1 MKTRVNE
8 FFDNVTPVRSD
19 DEIIADVLRKA
30 ENMNKQT
37 KKFNIKKPVIA
48 ACAAV
53 CILGAGVT
61 AAAATGLIDFEAIF
75 SRHIAAENDM
85 VAGKLLANV
94 DSVVTQVSD
103 DNYNAELK
111 AVISDSGTIIG
122 CIELSRKDG
131 MPVADSFV
139 NPLPDLTQGKKLL
152 FPMMWEAESLGP
164 GYQNLNVGLVKNNE
178 ASAIEFVF
186 NENGGLDMYFDL
198 IRDDTPESGKVLIL
212 FSDIYYMDTE
222 TDEHTLLLPI
232 DVRVQFGYEAADN
245 ARVSKTISDTE
256 NTFEFINNSGI
267 TERACIEEAKFNCAS
282 VTFKLTSLE
291 EEGTESISL
300 ALDKPFV
307 LIKDS
312 KEVGTVQHYY
322 DKYTYLTSRS
332 GGYTSVVGWD
342 TIRSVVYRC
351 QYRDLNGNI
360 AAFDISEI
368 DAVEINGTIY
378 PLK

>member
-139 NPLPDLTQGKKLL
+139 NPLPDLTQGNRTL
-152 FPMMWEAESLGP
+152 FPWKWEAVSLGT
-164 GYQNLNVGLVKNNE
+164 GYQYLEGIE
-178 ASAIEFVF
+178 SSTIEFVL
-186 NENGGLDMYFDL
+186 NENGNLDIYFDL
-198 IRDDTPESGKVLIL
+198 IKDHYAELGKVVLL
-212 FSDIYYMDTE
+212 FSNIHCMDNDTNS
-222 TDEHTLLLPI
+222 HTLLLPI
-232 DVRVQFGYEAADN
+232 DVRVQFGYETSDEAL
-245 ARVSKTISDTE
+245 VSRTIANPEQTFELDTASDTTVKAYVAE
-256 NTFEFINNSGI
+256 SKLNCAGATFRLAVDES
-267 TERACIEEAKFNCAS
+267 EEAYSLSIGNE
-282 VTFKLTSLE
+282 TF
-291 EEGTESISL
+291 G
-300 ALDKPFV
+300 
-307 LIKDS
+307 LIKDG
-312 KEVGTVQHYY
+312 KTVGIIQPYLHNYNGISFLNSSITTSATV
-322 DKYTYLTSRS
+322 LTDAIIEINF
-332 GGYTSVVGWD
+332 T
-342 TIRSVVYRC
+342 C
-351 QYRDLNGNI
+351 MYRDLNGNI

>member
-1 MKTRVNE
+1 MKNRVNE

-131 MPVADSFV
+131 APIADGFV
-139 NPLPDLTQGKKLL
+139 DPLPDMSDSSNYLIPNQWDG
-152 FPMMWEAESLGP
+152 MALGT
-164 GYQNLNVGLVKNNE
+164 GYQVICTGID
-178 ASAIEFVF
+178 SQAIEFVI
-186 NENGGLDMYFDL
+186 NDNGNLDVYFDL
-198 IRDDTPESGKVLIL
+198 MKNYDPRLGKAVVT
-212 FSDIYYMDTE
+212 FDQVRCYNSNTNEYS
-222 TDEHTLLLPI
+222 LLLPI
-232 DVRVQFGYEAADN
+232 NVWVQFSYEPSEASL
-245 ARVSKTISDTE
+245 VSRTISGTE
-256 NTFEFINNSGI
+256 QPFDLNPGSDHPIKSYI
-267 TERACIEEAKFNCAS
+267 TESKFNCAS
-282 VTFKLTSLE
+282 ASLTLSVDEPAQINMLIGSE
-291 EEGTESISL
+291 I
-300 ALDKPFV
+300 FR
-307 LIKDS
+307 LIKDG
-312 KEVGTVQHYY
+312 EVVGKMQS
-322 DKYTYLTSRS
+322 YLTDFNGVLYDNS
-332 GGYTSVVGWD
+332 D
-342 TIRSVVYRC
+342 PTIVYATTAQGETTITFSCR
-351 QYRDLNGNI
+351 YRDNNGNI